1 MYTCGSCGRRILL
14 GGGKKGMD
22 PVHILSQLGV
32 RCTECLHQRGPDEE
46 PPREPSKTRGAATK
60 ARWDA
65 MTPEQRWQAAHRLY
79 WTMRRHKAA
88 FIQSQHP
95 DWPEARVEA
104 EVRDVFAHART

>member
-14 GGGKKGMD
+14 GGGKTGMD

-65 MTPEQRWQAAHRLY
+65 MTPEQRAAAGGR
-79 WTMRRHKAA
+79 MRAGRAA
-88 FIQSQHP
+88 RAQ
-95 DWPEARVEA
+95 EAQVA
-104 EVRDVFAHART
+104 P